1 MSQLQIRKGLSLL
14 LEHDDY
20 LLALD
25 VNERSITHR
34 LGMYY
39 QFIFPEWNVDCEFNK
54 NLSGPKE
61 INLDPHMFLDKMADA
76 LEADSTLRNE
86 PHFASKLREDH
97 ITIEDVELLKSQL
110 RDPER
115 LRYDAE
121 FDVLYFVLT
130 LSNGNELRKLIYPDI
145 IVHKRGTQNNN
156 IVIEAKKST
165 NHDRLSRAY
174 DLVKLV
180 TLVSDKDYGYKKGYF
195 IDIPTGRNLVAHKN
209 FTFQRTALDSR
220 VFIVGSSR

>member
-20 LLALD
+20 LLVLD

-39 QFIFPEWNVDCEFNK
+39 QFIFPDWDVDCEFNK

-61 INLDPHMFLDKMADA
+61 ISLDPRMFLDKMADA
-76 LEADSTLRNE
+76 LEADNALRNE
-86 PHFASKLREDH
+86 SHFASKLREDH
-97 ITIEDVELLKSQL
+97 ISIEDVELLKAQL

-130 LSNGNELRKLIYPDI
+130 LRNGSELRKLIYPDI
-145 IVHKRGTQNNN
+145 IVHKRGTQNNH

-165 NHDRLSRAY
+165 NQDRLSRAY
-174 DLVKLV
+174 DLVKLA
-180 TLVSDKDYGYKKGYF
+180 TLVSDKDYQYKKGYF
-195 IDIPTGRNLVAHKN
+195 IDIPTGSGLSTHQS
-209 FTFQRTALDSR
+209 FSFQKTALDSR
-220 VFIVGSSR
+220 VFIVRSSR